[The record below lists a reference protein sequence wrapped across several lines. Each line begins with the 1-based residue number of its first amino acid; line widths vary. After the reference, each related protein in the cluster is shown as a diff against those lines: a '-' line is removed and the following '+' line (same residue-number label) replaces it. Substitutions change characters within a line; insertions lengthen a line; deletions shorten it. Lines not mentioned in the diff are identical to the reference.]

1 MSAHWNL
8 RRAECVALL
17 ERRIP
22 GYQAPPD
29 WDVVAFQREGVL
41 IGAAAVRR
49 LSPPTSVMIDFA
61 LEPSAEGAGGWCF
74 RSLLRCLRGQGVLHV
89 VIDVPVASQTSGYL
103 ERLGPALRLQHA
115 RADHFEF
122 FTRTEARP

>member
-1 MSAHWNL
+1 MSVHWNL
-8 RRAECVALL
+8 RRDECFALL

-22 GYQAPPD
+22 GYKALPA
-29 WDVVAFQREGVL
+29 WDVVAFQREGALV
-41 IGAAAVRR
+41 GAAAVRR

-74 RSLLRCLRGQGVLHV
+74 RSLLRCLRAQGVLHV
-89 VIDVPVASQTSGYL
+89 VIDVPVAGQTSRYL
-103 ERLGPALRLQHA
+103 ERLGPSLRLQHA

-122 FTRTEARP
+122 FTRPEATI